1 MTQPV
6 MFDGNGTPTPEAQ
19 ASGAVAAECSAA
31 AWDKVSVKLLRE
43 ATEYVYRC
51 APLGLTADEAVYRLR
66 LLRYHYVDALSI
78 RPRVTELKAA
88 GILVETGKRRK
99 NAKGNSCAV
108 LIHRDVYQSWR
119 VEDEERA

>member
-6 MFDGNGTPTPEAQ
+6 MFDEQGNTTPEAQ

-31 AWDKVSVKLLRE
+31 ARDKGNVNRMRGL
-43 ATEYVYRC
+43 TEWVYTLFGRNG
-51 APLGLTADEAVYRLR
+51 ATADEVVTRLQKMAWPG
-66 LLRYHYVDALSI
+66 VDALSI

-88 GILVETGKRRK
+88 GILVETGARRK

-108 LIHRDVYQSWR
+108 LVHRLF
-119 VEDEERA
+119 